1 MEDLLNDL
9 MNTYS
14 FTRTAIC
21 NIAFEIYDTSYVKSK
36 KEKKDHM
43 KTFIIKMQKVK
54 ESYWKGL
61 LITVDSYCKMKDTLK
76 KIYLSINNYALNL
89 DYERKLSLCLGYIF
103 RLKKT
108 ENY

>member
-21 NIAFEIYDTSYVKSK
+21 NIAFEIYDASYVISK

-54 ESYWKGL
+54 ES
-61 LITVDSYCKMKDTLK
+61 
-76 KIYLSINNYALNL
+76 
-89 DYERKLSLCLGYIF
+89 
-103 RLKKT
+103 
-108 ENY
+108 